1 MIERYRRQRMME
13 GTLMERLRRMADRV
27 ISERPSDRVL
37 NFTLDGEKYWIKR
50 KLGNGRNQLVKYS
63 VEKEFYYE
71 IARMTIAGRNNPD
84 LVPEIEVLTP
94 DYMVTKDGGPTVKNW
109 LDSDKSEAEKE
120 LILEEA
126 GAALAALHKNGIVH
140 GRPALRDITWNDGV
154 IHFLDWENRMY
165 SQDPATQKAL
175 DFILLLQGIYREN
188 YPEARER
195 ADALERGYVKNGGE
209 ETREEARRFLMKHSI
224 VGSLTRQLAPFKMKD
239 IESVRKIY
247 DHLLTRQASC
257 YCPQGSRLIYL
268 KIETDNNNRPFRH
281 FSGRTG
287 E

>member
-1 MIERYRRQRMME
+1 MME

-109 LDSDKSEAEKE
+109 LDSDKSEKRRVQRSLPSTRTASSMAVRLSATSHGTTESSISLTGKTACTPRTRLRRKRSISSFFFRESTAKTILKPAKE
-120 LILEEA
+120 QTPLN
-126 GAALAALHKNGIVH
+126 GATSKTAAK
-140 GRPALRDITWNDGV
+140 R
-154 IHFLDWENRMY
+154 
-165 SQDPATQKAL
+165 
-175 DFILLLQGIYREN
+175 
-188 YPEARER
+188 RER
-195 ADALERGYVKNGGE
+195 KRAV
-209 ETREEARRFLMKHSI
+209 S
-224 VGSLTRQLAPFKMKD
+224 
-239 IESVRKIY
+239 
-247 DHLLTRQASC
+247 
-257 YCPQGSRLIYL
+257 
-268 KIETDNNNRPFRH
+268 
-281 FSGRTG
+281 
-287 E
+287 

>member
-1 MIERYRRQRMME
+1 ME
-13 GTLMERLRRMADRV
+13 ETLTERLRRMADRL

-37 NFTLDGEKYWIKR
+37 NFTLDDQKYWIKR

-154 IHFLDWENRMY
+154 IHFLDWKTACTPRTRLRRKRSISSFFFRE
-165 SQDPATQKAL
+165 STAKTILKPAKEQTPLNGATSKTA
-175 DFILLLQGIYREN
+175 
-188 YPEARER
+188 AKKRER
-195 ADALERGYVKNGGE
+195 KRAV
-209 ETREEARRFLMKHSI
+209 S
-224 VGSLTRQLAPFKMKD
+224 
-239 IESVRKIY
+239 
-247 DHLLTRQASC
+247 
-257 YCPQGSRLIYL
+257 
-268 KIETDNNNRPFRH
+268 
-281 FSGRTG
+281 
-287 E
+287 

>member
-1 MIERYRRQRMME
+1 ME
-13 GTLMERLRRMADRV
+13 ETLTERLRRMADRL

-37 NFTLDGEKYWIKR
+37 NFTLDDQKYWIKR

-94 DYMVTKDGGPTVKNW
+94 NYMVTKDGGPTVKNW

-175 DFILLLQGIYREN
+175 DFLLLLQGIYREN

-247 DHLLTRQASC
+247 DHLLTGQASC

>member
-1 MIERYRRQRMME
+1 MME
-13 GTLMERLRRMADRV
+13 ETLMERLRRMADRV

-37 NFTLDGEKYWIKR
+37 NFTLVDQKYWIKR

-165 SQDPATQKAL
+165 SQDPAT
-175 DFILLLQGIYREN
+175 
-188 YPEARER
+188 
-195 ADALERGYVKNGGE
+195 
-209 ETREEARRFLMKHSI
+209 
-224 VGSLTRQLAPFKMKD
+224 
-239 IESVRKIY
+239 
-247 DHLLTRQASC
+247 
-257 YCPQGSRLIYL
+257 
-268 KIETDNNNRPFRH
+268 
-281 FSGRTG
+281 
-287 E
+287 

>member
-1 MIERYRRQRMME
+1 ME
-13 GTLMERLRRMADRV
+13 ETLMERLRRMADRV

-175 DFILLLQGIYREN
+175 DFLLLLQGI
-188 YPEARER
+188 
-195 ADALERGYVKNGGE
+195 
-209 ETREEARRFLMKHSI
+209 
-224 VGSLTRQLAPFKMKD
+224 
-239 IESVRKIY
+239 
-247 DHLLTRQASC
+247 
-257 YCPQGSRLIYL
+257 
-268 KIETDNNNRPFRH
+268 
-281 FSGRTG
+281 
-287 E
+287 

>member
-1 MIERYRRQRMME
+1 ME
-13 GTLMERLRRMADRV
+13 ETLMERLRRMADRV

-37 NFTLDGEKYWIKR
+37 NFTLDGEEYWIKR

-195 ADALERGYVKNGGE
+195 ADALERGLRQKRRRRNERGSAPFPDEAFHRRIPDTPARALQDEGHRIRQKNL
-209 ETREEARRFLMKHSI
+209 RPS
-224 VGSLTRQLAPFKMKD
+224 SDLTGLLLLPAGLAPYILKD
-239 IESVRKIY
+239 R
-247 DHLLTRQASC
+247 
-257 YCPQGSRLIYL
+257 
-268 KIETDNNNRPFRH
+268 NR
-281 FSGRTG
+281 
-287 E
+287 

>member
-1 MIERYRRQRMME
+1 
-13 GTLMERLRRMADRV
+13 MERLRRMADRV

-126 GAALAALHKNGIVH
+126 GVHDVRLA
-140 GRPALRDITWNDGV
+140 
-154 IHFLDWENRMY
+154 
-165 SQDPATQKAL
+165 SPATRGFGATQETFIIELKL
-175 DFILLLQGIYREN
+175 DG
-188 YPEARER
+188 
-195 ADALERGYVKNGGE
+195 
-209 ETREEARRFLMKHSI
+209 RR
-224 VGSLTRQLAPFKMKD
+224 
-239 IESVRKIY
+239 Y
-247 DHLLTRQASC
+247 
-257 YCPQGSRLIYL
+257 
-268 KIETDNNNRPFRH
+268 
-281 FSGRTG
+281 GRTLG
-287 E
+287 GAAGTVQ

>member
-1 MIERYRRQRMME
+1 ME
-13 GTLMERLRRMADRV
+13 ETLTERLRRMADRL

-37 NFTLDGEKYWIKR
+37 NFTLDDQKYWIKR

-94 DYMVTKDGGPTVKNW
+94 NYMVTKDGGPTVKNW

-247 DHLLTRQASC
+247 DHLLTGQASC

>member
-1 MIERYRRQRMME
+1 ME
-13 GTLMERLRRMADRV
+13 ETLTERLRRMADRL

-37 NFTLDGEKYWIKR
+37 NFTLDDQKYWIKR

-94 DYMVTKDGGPTVKNW
+94 NYMVTKDGGPTVKNW

-140 GRPALRDITWNDGV
+140 GRPALRDITWTTESSISLTGKTACTP
-154 IHFLDWENRMY
+154 R
-165 SQDPATQKAL
+165 
-175 DFILLLQGIYREN
+175 
-188 YPEARER
+188 
-195 ADALERGYVKNGGE
+195 
-209 ETREEARRFLMKHSI
+209 TRLRRKHSI
-224 VGSLTRQLAPFKMKD
+224 SFSFFR
-239 IESVRKIY
+239 ESTAKTIPKPAKERTPSNGATSKTAAKRRERK
-247 DHLLTRQASC
+247 RAVS
-257 YCPQGSRLIYL
+257 
-268 KIETDNNNRPFRH
+268 
-281 FSGRTG
+281 
-287 E
+287 

>member
-13 GTLMERLRRMADRV
+13 ETLTERLRRMADRLT
-27 ISERPSDRVL
+27 SERPSDRVL
-37 NFTLDGEKYWIKR
+37 NFTLDDQKYWIKR

-94 DYMVTKDGGPTVKNW
+94 NYMVTKDGGPTVKNW

-175 DFILLLQGIYREN
+175 DFLLLLQGIYREN

-195 ADALERGYVKNGGE
+195 ADALARGYVKNGGE

-247 DHLLTRQASC
+247 DHLLT
-257 YCPQGSRLIYL
+257 
-268 KIETDNNNRPFRH
+268 
-281 FSGRTG
+281 
-287 E
+287 

>member
-1 MIERYRRQRMME
+1 MIERYRRQRKME
-13 GTLMERLRRMADRV
+13 ETLTERLRRMADRL

-37 NFTLDGEKYWIKR
+37 NFTLDDQKYWIKR

-84 LVPEIEVLTP
+84 LVP
-94 DYMVTKDGGPTVKNW
+94 
-109 LDSDKSEAEKE
+109 DKSEAEKE

-247 DHLLTRQASC
+247 DHLLT
-257 YCPQGSRLIYL
+257 
-268 KIETDNNNRPFRH
+268 
-281 FSGRTG
+281 
-287 E
+287 

>member
-1 MIERYRRQRMME
+1 M
-13 GTLMERLRRMADRV
+13 
-27 ISERPSDRVL
+27 
-37 NFTLDGEKYWIKR
+37 
-50 KLGNGRNQLVKYS
+50 KYS

-175 DFILLLQGIYREN
+175 DFLLLLQGIYREN

-247 DHLLTRQASC
+247 DHLLT
-257 YCPQGSRLIYL
+257 
-268 KIETDNNNRPFRH
+268 
-281 FSGRTG
+281 
-287 E
+287 